1 MASKK
6 AGGTAKNLRDSGPK
20 YLGVKV
26 NNGQN
31 VKVGEVIVRQ
41 RGTVYMAGKNVALGK
56 DYTIFAMKSGKVE
69 FRNKRKIH
77 FDGSKSTKKIVS
89 VHA

>member
-26 NNGQN
+26 NHGQAI
-31 VKVGEVIVRQ
+31 KVGEIIVRQ
-41 RGTVYMAGKNVALGK
+41 RGTVYMPGKNVNLGK
-56 DYTIFAMKSGKVE
+56 DYTIFATKAGTVE
-69 FRNKRKIH
+69 FSNKRKTH
-77 FDGSKSTKKIVS
+77 FDGSKSVKKLVS
-89 VHA
+89 VK